1 VTLNTH
7 TEPRTAPPPEMLDSQ
22 REALAALRA
31 RPEVTHL
38 SVLSVRHVT
47 DSIEVSVQISET
59 GGKPDRA
66 VIAPSGR
73 IHRL

>member
-1 VTLNTH
+1 MTLNTH
-7 TEPRTAPPPEMLDSQ
+7 TEPSTPPPEMLDSQ

-38 SVLSVRHVT
+38 SVLWVRHVT
-47 DSIEVSVQISET
+47 DSIEVSVQISDT
-59 GGKPDRA
+59 AGKPKRA

>member
-1 VTLNTH
+1 
-7 TEPRTAPPPEMLDSQ
+7 MLDSQ

-38 SVLSVRHVT
+38 SVLRVRHVT
-47 DSIEVSVQISET
+47 DSIEVSVQISDT
-59 GGKPDRA
+59 AGKPQRA